1 MKVTRAEANLLS
13 AAELDLV
20 RSKGP
25 FEVRTLVRLIQRLR
39 NLRDKAADLLQRQTL
54 AIARSTG
61 SKRGLSGKANAR
73 SGDKAEVLGRALRH
87 FEALLSQ
94 LHEDASAAVKTLKA
108 EAKARPKA
116 KTASASAKP
125 AQAAKAAA
133 SASTDKKKDA
143 APKASPKTAAK
154 KATRTAKPAMKSAV
168 AVPSVDEAVPAGGP
182 PENEVSSKARKRL
195 PKTLPGPAE
204 NQVNSLPSRKT
215 RAKRAR

>member
-1 MKVTRAEANLLS
+1 MKITRAEANLLS

-87 FEALLSQ
+87 FEELLSQ
-94 LHEDASAAVKTLKA
+94 LHEEASAAVKTLKA

-125 AQAAKAAA
+125 AKAAKAA

-143 APKASPKTAAK
+143 APKASQPKTAAK
-154 KATRTAKPAMKSAV
+154 KATRSAKPAMKSAATV
-168 AVPSVDEAVPAGGP
+168 SSVEEAAPAGGP
-182 PENEVSSKARKRL
+182 PENEVSSKVRKRL
-195 PKTLPGPAE
+195 PKSLPGPTE
-204 NQVNSLPSRKT
+204 NQVSNLPSRKT